1 MMIMEIGDNVR
12 LNRNIKEFDGQ
23 RLVKFFEEGDIGVV
37 TRVIGESIEIDMP
50 NYDDKKFWFNT
61 EDWDLI

>member
-1 MMIMEIGDNVR
+1 MEIGDNVR